1 MKCHVFARN
10 ASHATLRSFSA
21 QFQSD
26 VMATNTKST
35 NAVRSVLDFLF
46 SPWPSRLLREHDVSV
61 DEVIIVKTTRGD
73 KVIVPPNYGH
83 VTINPSEK
91 TLKMANWVCRSFESL
106 YEPYTQ
112 HHGGAYYELINGR
125 RLQHRAYDKVSA
137 VSYTHLRA

>member
-1 MKCHVFARN
+1 MQ
-10 ASHATLRSFSA
+10 ASRTLRSFSA

-61 DEVIIVKTTRGD
+61 DEVILVKTTRGD
-73 KVIVPPNYGH
+73 KVIVPPNCGH

-91 TLKMANWVCRSFESL
+91 TLRMANWVCRSFESL

-112 HHGGAYYELINGR
+112 HHEGR
-125 RLQHRAYDKVSA
+125 IMSSSTAGCCRTGRTATCLRSESPTRLRFLTKS
-137 VSYTHLRA
+137 

>member
-1 MKCHVFARN
+1 MQ
-10 ASHATLRSFSA
+10 ASRTLRSFSA

-73 KVIVPPNYGH
+73 KVIVPPNYGL
-83 VTINPSEK
+83 VTINP
-91 TLKMANWVCRSFESL
+91 
-106 YEPYTQ
+106 
-112 HHGGAYYELINGR
+112 
-125 RLQHRAYDKVSA
+125 
-137 VSYTHLRA
+137 

>member
-1 MKCHVFARN
+1 
-10 ASHATLRSFSA
+10 
-21 QFQSD
+21 
-26 VMATNTKST
+26 MATNTKST

-61 DEVIIVKTTRGD
+61 DEVILVKTTRGD

-83 VTINPSEK
+83 VTKHPSEK

-112 HHGGAYYELINGR
+112 HHGGAYYELINGW
-125 RLQHRAYDKVSA
+125 L
-137 VSYTHLRA
+137 L